1 MQYLTLKN
9 GDRVARLG
17 LGTWRMG
24 ERAGSAKDEA
34 VVLQRGIDLGMTLI
48 DTAEMYGNG
57 GAESVVG
64 AAIRGRRDD
73 VYLVSKVLP
82 NNASRKGTIA
92 ACEASL
98 KRLGTDRIDLYL
110 LHWRGSY
117 PLVDTLAAFQDLRR
131 AGKIGAFGVSN
142 FDPTD
147 MQEWLAL
154 PGAEE
159 TVADQVQYS
168 IDTRGIDFDLLPWCQ
183 RMSIAVMAYC
193 PLAQGAIPPGGA
205 LQRVAARH
213 QATSAQIMLAWCLR
227 QPNVIAVPKTSNVQR
242 VAENAKAADIELT
255 AEDLAELDRDFPAP
269 KRAQP
274 LVMT

>member
-1 MQYLTLKN
+1 MQYLTFKN
-9 GDRVARLG
+9 GDRVPSLG

-24 ERAGSAKDEA
+24 EQAAQAANEIS
-34 VVLQRGIDLGMTLI
+34 VLQRGMDLGLTLI

-57 GAESVVG
+57 GAESIVG
-64 AAIRGRRDD
+64 KAIAGRRRD

-82 NNASRKGTIA
+82 SNASRKGTIA

-98 KRLGTDRIDLYL
+98 KRMGTEKIDLYL

-117 PLVDTLAAFQDLRR
+117 ALGETLAAFQELRQ

-142 FDPTD
+142 FDLKD

-154 PGAEE
+154 GGGDA
-159 TVADQVQYS
+159 TVVDQVQYS

-193 PLAQGAIPPGGA
+193 PLSQGTIPAGGA
-205 LQRVAARH
+205 LSRVAMRH
-213 QATSAQIMLAWCLR
+213 QATPAQIMLAWCLR
-227 QPNVIAVPKTSNVQR
+227 QPNVIAVPKTSNPLR
-242 VAENAKAADIELT
+242 VAENAKAAEIALT
-255 AEDLAELDRDFPAP
+255 PEDLAELDRDFPAP
-269 KRAQP
+269 RKAEP
-274 LVMT
+274 LAMT